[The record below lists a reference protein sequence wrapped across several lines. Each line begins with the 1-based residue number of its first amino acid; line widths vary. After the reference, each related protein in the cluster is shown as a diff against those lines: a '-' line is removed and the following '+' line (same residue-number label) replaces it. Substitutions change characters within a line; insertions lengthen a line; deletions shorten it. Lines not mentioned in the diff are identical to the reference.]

1 MVRKIQDFEY
11 SSCRSRVYHLPIP
24 FTERRPRMPET
35 DTKNDFEQIGLSGFF
50 GCFLAPE
57 NSCSIRIPTGISGIC
72 SVVRAHCEA
81 LGE

>member
-11 SSCRSRVYHLPIP
+11 SSSRSSVYHLSIP

-35 DTKNDFEQIGLSGFF
+35 DTKNGFEQIGLTGFF

-81 LGE
+81 LGK